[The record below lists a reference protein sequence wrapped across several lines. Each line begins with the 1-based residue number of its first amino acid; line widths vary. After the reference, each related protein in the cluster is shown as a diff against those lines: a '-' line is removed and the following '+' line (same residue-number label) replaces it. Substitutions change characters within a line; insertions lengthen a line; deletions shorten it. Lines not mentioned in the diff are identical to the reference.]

1 MLLFTIV
8 CTISKHKRH
17 IGAENI
23 AKREEV
29 EEEELVPFAFYSIHK
44 EMRIRENSFSLAA
57 ADIQTGLLSLSFSQ
71 SAPNKFTLI
80 GNPLDLK
87 IIKWPSLLNY
97 LCLLWK
103 ISL

>member
-29 EEEELVPFAFYSIHK
+29 EEELVPFAFYSIHK
-44 EMRIRENSFSLAA
+44 EMRIRENSFSLCRP
-57 ADIQTGLLSLSFSQ
+57 IQTFKQVFFRFHFLNLLQINSL
-71 SAPNKFTLI
+71 
-80 GNPLDLK
+80 
-87 IIKWPSLLNY
+87 
-97 LCLLWK
+97 
-103 ISL
+103 

>member
-17 IGAENI
+17 IEAENI

-57 ADIQTGLLSLSFSQ
+57 QTFKQVFLFRFHFLNLLQINSL
-71 SAPNKFTLI
+71 
-80 GNPLDLK
+80 
-87 IIKWPSLLNY
+87 
-97 LCLLWK
+97 
-103 ISL
+103 